1 MTTRLPLTTTYQ
13 PSVPMKP
20 QFSTRWFIIC
30 SLIAALA
37 AHAGSFSADFNDGQI
52 PTGVTMLDTAIVDTS
67 GGPDGSGCMKLTAA
81 ANNVAGGFVL
91 PDLDP
96 GNRIQTFVATFNVH
110 MGNGTTPP
118 ADGFAFNFG
127 AAPSTSTF
135 GPAGIIYGAGL
146 NGISVGF
153 DVYDNG
159 TADDQEAP
167 ECCVRMYLPGN
178 TPQLVARRKLSNQL
192 KTGSGYVPVMIR
204 MNVAGTLDVYWNNV
218 ALFTN
223 LFLTGTEA
231 TGWRFSFTAK
241 TGGLNQE
248 HWIDDL
254 NITTVQ
260 QPSYRHYVKTA
271 FPIGNNSLANVTNAI
286 VQIPLQNDVDTNLST
301 MTFNGVQVPITWT
314 SNGAGKPVA
323 TYDPQGLPP
332 GSINTATLSIVDSS
346 GPAEVMTWTFS
357 VTNAPLWTLAP
368 GSRPYLSATSETT
381 VPKCRSLA
389 YNPLSNV
396 VYIASRETAANG
408 NIYVL
413 DANTG
418 ADLFQLN
425 TAVVT
430 ATGNLPL
437 NCVAVGDDGTVYAA
451 NEPTANQT
459 GVIYRWRFPDNA
471 TAGEVVYSGV
481 ISGSYRTLDCFDVR
495 GNYSNALFLTDAT
508 TGAAVSFLFTTS
520 DGVNWTPNSFTHSYV
535 GTQIGRQIQF
545 GPTNTYFLK
554 KKQAST
560 STSALPLDLLTAY
573 NFTPGDQSS
582 ATVLSSVADYHY
594 QLGAMGVDISNN
606 IGAGVFFSSV
616 AGDYDRLYLYDLSNL
631 NSPLM
636 VATYNAPL
644 AGNGSAQQCYNFPVA
659 HIANANWIAQVAI
672 GGGKIFA
679 IDANNGIIAVPEF
692 PPVATVAPSPVKM
705 SVVSSNG
712 SVVISWPATGAG
724 EVLQANPTLA
734 PGGWGAT
741 GLTPTTVNGTN
752 SVTITPGTA
761 NYYRLAR

>member
-1 MTTRLPLTTTYQ
+1 
-13 PSVPMKP
+13 MKP
-20 QFSTRWFIIC
+20 QFSTRWIIAC

-37 AHAGSFSADFNDGQI
+37 ASAGSFSANFNDGQV
-52 PTGVTMLDTAIVDTS
+52 PAGVTMLDGATVDTS

-81 ANNVAGGFVL
+81 AQNLAGGFVL

-127 AAPSTSTF
+127 SAPSTSTF
-135 GPAGIIYGAGL
+135 GPSGIVNGAGL

-153 DVYDNG
+153 DAFDNG

-167 ECCVRMYLPGN
+167 ECCVRMYLAGGS
-178 TPQLVARRKLSNQL
+178 PQLIARRKLSNQL

-204 MNVAGTLDVYWNNV
+204 MNVAGTLDVYLNNV
-218 ALFTN
+218 PLFTN

-241 TGGLNQE
+241 TGGSYQE

-260 QPSYRHYVKTA
+260 QPIYRHYVKSA
-271 FPIGNNSLANVTNAI
+271 FPIANNSLANVTNAI
-286 VQIPLQNDVDTNLST
+286 VQIPLQNEADTNLTT
-301 MTFNGVQVPITWT
+301 MLFNGVQVPITWSGVGT
-314 SNGAGKPVA
+314 GKPIA
-323 TYDPQGLPP
+323 TYDPHGLPP
-332 GSINTATLSIVDSS
+332 GSVNTATLNIVDSS

-357 VTNAPLWTLAP
+357 ITNAPLWTLAP
-368 GSRPYLSATSETT
+368 GSRAYLSAVSEGTT
-381 VPKCRSLA
+381 PKCRSLA
-389 YNPLSNV
+389 YNRFSNV
-396 VYIASRETAANG
+396 VYVVSRETAGNG

-459 GVIYRWRFPDNA
+459 GMIYRWRFPDSS
-471 TAGEVVYSGV
+471 TPGEVVYTGVVSGT
-481 ISGSYRTLDCFDVR
+481 YRTMDCFDVR
-495 GNYSNALFLTDAT
+495 GNYTNALFLTDAT
-508 TGAAVSFLFTTS
+508 TGGAASILFTTA
-520 DGVNWTPNSFTHSYV
+520 DGVSWSPSSFTHAYA

-545 GPTNTYFLK
+545 GSTNTYFLK

-573 NFTPGDQSS
+573 NTTPGDQSS

-594 QLGAMGVDISNN
+594 QVGAMGIDLSNN

-616 AGDYDRLYLYDLSNL
+616 AGDYDRLYLFDLSNL

-636 VATYNAPL
+636 IATYNAPL

-692 PPVATVAPSPVKM
+692 PPVATITPPPPKLTATST
-705 SVVSSNG
+705 NG
-712 SVVISWPATGAG
+712 SIVIRWPVTGAG
-724 EVLQANPTLA
+724 EVLQANATLA
-734 PGGWGAT
+734 PGNWSNT
-741 GLTPTTVNGTN
+741 GLTPVASNGVN
-752 SVTITPGTA
+752 SVTITPGGA
-761 NYYRLAR
+761 NYYRLAK

>member
-1 MTTRLPLTTTYQ
+1 MTMAPPTTRKRQ
-13 PSVPMKP
+13 N
-20 QFSTRWFIIC
+20 
-30 SLIAALA
+30 AACA
-37 AHAGSFSADFNDGQI
+37 CIS
-52 PTGVTMLDTAIVDTS
+52 
-67 GGPDGSGCMKLTAA
+67 
-81 ANNVAGGFVL
+81 
-91 PDLDP
+91 P
-96 GNRIQTFVATFNVH
+96 GN
-110 MGNGTTPP
+110 
-118 ADGFAFNFG
+118 
-127 AAPSTSTF
+127 S
-135 GPAGIIYGAGL
+135 
-146 NGISVGF
+146 
-153 DVYDNG
+153 
-159 TADDQEAP
+159 
-167 ECCVRMYLPGN
+167 
-178 TPQLVARRKLSNQL
+178 PQLVARRKLTNQL
-192 KTGSGYVPVMIR
+192 KTGGGYVPVMIR
-204 MNVAGTLDVYWNNV
+204 MNVGGTLDVYWNNV

-241 TGGLNQE
+241 TGGLYQE

-260 QPSYRHYVKTA
+260 QPSYRHYVKSA
-271 FPIGNNSLANVTNAI
+271 YPIGNNSLANVTNAI
-286 VQIPLQNDVDTNLST
+286 VQIPLQNDVDTNLTT

-332 GSINTATLSIVDSS
+332 GSVNTATMSIVDSS

-357 VTNAPLWTLAP
+357 ITNAPLWTLAP

-459 GVIYRWRFPDNA
+459 GMIYRWRFPDSS
-471 TAGEVVYSGV
+471 TPGEVVYQGV

-495 GNYSNALFLTDAT
+495 GNYTNALFLTDAQQ
-508 TGAAVSFLFTTS
+508 AAVSFLFTTS
-520 DGVNWTPNSFTHSYV
+520 DGVNWTPNSFTHPYT

-560 STSALPLDLLTAY
+560 STPALPLDLLTAY
-573 NFTPGDQSS
+573 NTTPGDQSS

-594 QLGAMGVDISNN
+594 QLGAMGIDISNN

-692 PPVATVAPSPVKM
+692 PPAKTIIVPPPAPKM

-712 SVVISWPATGAG
+712 SVVISWPVTGAG

-734 PGGWGAT
+734 SGNWLNT
-741 GLTPTTVNGTN
+741 GLSPVTANGTN
-752 SVTITPGTA
+752 TVTITPTSA
-761 NYYRLAR
+761 NFYRLAK